1 MSVIKFGQK
10 EIDEI
15 EGMVKFQIERN
26 TSMKGI
32 VIHSD
37 IYAKKYLWERPLSKG
52 FVDED
57 KLINEVIGRL
67 FWYLWVANKTAFALQ
82 YEEEPGFFIDVI
94 ESKVSPKPCMLKELR
109 GKIRSLNYNLFTND
123 GHYFVAEEWYELFDD
138 IIEGIDSQMV
148 YAFEERHL

>member
-26 TSMKGI
+26 SSMKSI
-32 VIHSD
+32 VIHSN
-37 IYAKKYLWERPLSKG
+37 IYSKKFIWEMQLKKTA
-52 FVDED
+52 DEN
-57 KLINEVIGRL
+57 KVINEVISRL
-67 FWYLWVANKTAFALQ
+67 FWYLWIANKTAFALQ
-82 YEEEPGFFIDVI
+82 YRKEPEFFVDVI
-94 ESKVSPKPCMLKELR
+94 ESKVSPKPCTLKELR

-138 IIEGIDSQMV
+138 IIKGIDSQMV